1 MEQSGL
7 GTRVGASLLAVVVGL
22 ATVPPVGAVEPVVGT
37 IQVSGAAWV
46 ASSSTDWS
54 RLSST
59 RPLVAGDR
67 LRTGSDG
74 YLLADLGDAGVVGL
88 YGNAEVATTSAG
100 AGPVVEVQK
109 GKVAFHLSPNSRMKL
124 NAQGTGIASGTMAAD
139 GYVEYDANGTP
150 VVVVEDGALN
160 VRTASGATKTL
171 SRGDR
176 LALGGPK
183 APAPVQIA
191 QAEDDSS
198 RKAGAVAGEEEP
210 AAAAFGETQYAGLAV
225 PAWAGVAVVA
235 GAIGGAIYYGA
246 SDGDNNRSDSP
257 SGD

>member
-1 MEQSGL
+1 MEQSAL
-7 GTRVGASLLAVVVGL
+7 GKGFAASVLAFAFGL
-22 ATVPPVGAVEPVVGT
+22 ATPPQVAALEPVVGT

-46 ASSSTDWS
+46 ASANADWS

-88 YGNAEVATTSAG
+88 YGNAEVATTTAG

-109 GKVAFHLSPNSRMKL
+109 GKVAFHLSPNSAMKL
-124 NAQGTGIASGTMAAD
+124 NAKGTGIRSGASAAD
-139 GYVEYDANGTP
+139 GYVEYDATGAP
-150 VVVVEDGALN
+150 VVVVEDGALR
-160 VRTASGATKTL
+160 VETASGELKTL

-176 LALGGPK
+176 LEIAA
-183 APAPVQIA
+183 APPADADA
-191 QAEDDSS
+191 QLAQSDDDS
-198 RKAGAVAGEEEP
+198 RKAGAVAAEEAPAPP
-210 AAAAFGETQYAGLAV
+210 AAGKQYAGLSAHGWGAV
-225 PAWAGVAVVA
+225 ALVA
-235 GAIGGAIYYGA
+235 GAVGGAVYSGV
-246 SDGDNNRSDSP
+246 DNGDDESDSP

>member
-1 MEQSGL
+1 MQQSVL
-7 GTRVGASLLAVVVGL
+7 RRCFRVPVLAL
-22 ATVPPVGAVEPVVGT
+22 AIGFAAAPPVGAVEPVVGT

-46 ASSSTDWS
+46 ASSDADWS

-59 RPLVAGDR
+59 RPLLAGDR

-88 YGNAEVATTSAG
+88 YGNAEVATKSAG
-100 AGPVVEVQK
+100 TGPVVEVQR
-109 GKVAFHLSPNSRMKL
+109 GKVAFHLSPNSKMKL
-124 NAQGTGIASGTMAAD
+124 NARGTGIASGASAAD
-139 GYVEYDANGTP
+139 GYVEYDASGTP
-150 VVVVEDGALN
+150 VVVVEDGALQ
-160 VRTASGATKTL
+160 VSTTAGDTKTL

-176 LALGGPK
+176 LALGQT

-191 QAEDDSS
+191 QSDDDT

-210 AAAAFGETQYAGLAV
+210 APVAAAGGTQYAGLDV

-235 GAIGGAIYYGA
+235 GAIGGAAYYA
-246 SDGDNNRSDSP
+246 ADDGDNDGSDSP

>member
-100 AGPVVEVQK
+100 SGPVVEVQK

-160 VRTASGATKTL
+160 VRTASGDTKRDGGL
-171 SRGDR
+171 RA
-176 LALGGPK
+176 AL
-183 APAPVQIA
+183 
-191 QAEDDSS
+191 
-198 RKAGAVAGEEEP
+198 
-210 AAAAFGETQYAGLAV
+210 
-225 PAWAGVAVVA
+225 
-235 GAIGGAIYYGA
+235 
-246 SDGDNNRSDSP
+246 
-257 SGD
+257 

>member
-1 MEQSGL
+1 MQRSSL
-7 GTRVGASLLAVVVGL
+7 GKRAGTVALALAIGF

-46 ASSSTDWS
+46 ASPNTDWS

-100 AGPVVEVQK
+100 SGPVVEVQK
-109 GKVAFHLSPNSRMKL
+109 GKVAFHLSPNSKMKL
-124 NAQGTGIASGTMAAD
+124 HAQGTGIVSGATAAD
-139 GYVEYDANGTP
+139 GYVEYDPNGTP
-150 VVVVEDGALN
+150 VVVVEDGALH
-160 VRTASGATKTL
+160 VQTAAGASKTL
-171 SRGDR
+171 SRGER
-176 LALGGPK
+176 LALGPAAVEPK
-183 APAPVQIA
+183 QIA
-191 QAEDDSS
+191 QSDDDS
-198 RKAGAVAGEEEP
+198 RKAGAVAGDQEAAP
-210 AAAAFGETQYAGLAV
+210 IAAAGGTQYAGLEV

-235 GAIGGAIYYGA
+235 GAIGGAVYYGTT
-246 SDGDNNRSDSP
+246 DGDNDGSDSP

>member
-1 MEQSGL
+1 MAESAL
-7 GTRVGASLLAVVVGL
+7 GKRFAAFLSALALGL
-22 ATVPPVGAVEPVVGT
+22 ATTPPVSALEPVVGT

-46 ASSSTDWS
+46 ASANADWA

-88 YGNAEVATTSAG
+88 YGDAEVATTTAE

-109 GKVAFHLSPNSRMKL
+109 GKVAFHLSPNSSMKL
-124 NAQGTGIASGTMAAD
+124 NAKGTGIRSGTTAAD
-139 GYVEYDANGTP
+139 GYVEYDATGAP
-150 VVVVEDGALN
+150 VVVVEDGALR
-160 VRTASGATKTL
+160 VETASGDIKTL

-176 LALGGPK
+176 LAIAA
-183 APAPVQIA
+183 APAAEVQLA
-191 QAEDDSS
+191 QSQDDS
-198 RKAGAVAGEEEP
+198 RRGGAVAAEEVPAPP
-210 AAAAFGETQYAGLAV
+210 AAGKQYAGLPVHGWAAV
-225 PAWAGVAVVA
+225 ALVA
-235 GAIGGAIYYGA
+235 GAVGGAVYSGV
-246 SDGDNNRSDSP
+246 DGGDNESDSP

>member
-1 MEQSGL
+1 MGESGF
-7 GTRVGASLLAVVVGL
+7 GTRVGASVLALAVGL
-22 ATVPPVGAVEPVVGT
+22 GTVPPVGAVEPIVGT

-46 ASSSTDWS
+46 ASSNADWS

-100 AGPVVEVQK
+100 SGPVVDVQK

-124 NAQGTGIASGTMAAD
+124 NARGTAIASGATASD
-139 GYVEYDANGTP
+139 GYVEYDAQGTP
-150 VVVVEDGALN
+150 VVVVEDGALH
-160 VRTASGATKTL
+160 VRSASGDVKTL

-176 LALGGPK
+176 LAI
-183 APAPVQIA
+183 AAATAAPVEVA
-191 QAEDDSS
+191 QADDDS

-210 AAAAFGETQYAGLAV
+210 VAAVGGAQYAGLTV
-225 PAWAGVAVVA
+225 PGWAAVAVVA
-235 GAIGGAIYYGA
+235 GAIGGAVYYGA
-246 SDGDNNRSDSP
+246 DDGDNGSDSP